1 MGPRLRKA
9 IFSDLQPCIE
19 LTLYPS
25 DKGEHDIHINHKAL
39 GQTCGLLPVGVT
51 STILTVRGLE
61 WNLSAFIRLATL
73 ALLKCRPAADT
84 PSGFDGLISMSNHL
98 LPEEP
103 IVYVKTTEPIFW
115 TAELRPEAFAELPSV

>member
-9 IFSDLQPCIE
+9 VFSDIQRCTE

-25 DKGEHDIHINHKAL
+25 HKGEHDIHINHNAL
-39 GQTCGLLPVGVT
+39 GKTCGLLPVGIA

-73 ALLKCRPAADT
+73 ALLKCLPAADT
-84 PSGFDGLISMSNHL
+84 PSSFDGLISTSNHL
-98 LPEEP
+98 LPEER